1 MSKTLPVLNFA
12 PFRKYP
18 TKLAVQDFDDDHEV
32 CQHCLSGVC
41 CTSEDPIY
49 LTSFDIF
56 RLSAFFDIS
65 PAEFL
70 LTFTQERFDAEDSAV
85 MRRPGIDDP
94 ESSKITYL
102 RRRGNVPHS
111 ACIFLKYIREPD
123 GTPRRI
129 CSVHDARPLSCRE
142 FYFNH
147 CKQRV
152 TGEMATLLAEG
163 FEQVRDGELTAEAVD
178 AALAQFENHDYATAP
193 VAESIAYSFWL
204 EMKRVLNMEQ
214 ANVEGAQAYDMAD
227 YQDPIDEKLNRVLSA
242 KYLRFEE
249 DYGPKPCAEQLMPYT
264 SGLSF
269 AGSNEHARIMT
280 LLRARPSS
288 GLYGVSDYPFY
299 FGLRTMLPVVKH
311 AAVFPIIPEEAAG
324 AFLESIP
331 PTQLFPNHDL
341 IEVRAITQR
350 DVYAAVLKG
359 FNHLIRF
366 SSYLAVMG
374 DVLEDEAHG
383 LIELELFEVIA
394 GFETSRN
401 PRNAQNPYFQPVK
414 LYLASVGID
423 LLEQMSAAAVKPAET
438 FDLYRRLYMIEG
450 VVPALPAALRARY
463 ESLARTVQRN
473 LQKSRLE
480 LYVRS
485 DDPIATRRVAG
496 KRLSMRQAWA
506 ELNRQLLDMRYAAAA
521 GFAGLDL
528 QAFYQRAVENLE
540 QIAFKQSYGNELAWA
555 VINLARSMSFEH
567 RVAFAHMPDKDAA
580 SRLANYGLRLFNW
593 LDSTWGCENLD
604 LETLAGFSAYVY
616 KGLGRGDNCDRN
628 VGRIIQ
634 RLLLSQLP
642 DGSWN
647 TNPLP
652 DEADWSQADYLR
664 VLYQATEAGINGLR
678 VLRADV
684 LNLENA
690 PLGFG

>member
-18 TKLAVQDFDDDHEV
+18 TKLAVQDFADEREV
-32 CQHCLSGVC
+32 CQHCLSGAC

-49 LTSFDIF
+49 LTSFDVF

-70 LTFTQERFDAEDSAV
+70 LRFTQERFDAEDSAV
-85 MRRPGIDDP
+85 LRRPWIDDP

-152 TGEMATLLAEG
+152 TGELAALLAEG
-163 FEQVRDGELTAEAVD
+163 FEKVRDGELTAEAVD
-178 AALAQFENHDYATAP
+178 AALAQFENHDYGTAP
-193 VAESIAYSFWL
+193 AADSVTYSFWL

-214 ANVEGAQAYDMAD
+214 ANVEGAQGYDVAD

-264 SGLSF
+264 SGRRF
-269 AGSNEHARIMT
+269 AGSSEHARIMA

-288 GLYGVSDYPFY
+288 GLHSVSDYPFY
-299 FGLRTMLPVVKH
+299 FGLRTMLPGVKH
-311 AAVFPIIPEEAAG
+311 AEVFPIIPEKAASE
-324 AFLESIP
+324 FLASIP

-341 IEVRAITQR
+341 SEVRALTQR
-350 DVYAAVLKG
+350 DVYAATLKG

-366 SSYLAVMG
+366 AGYLAVQG
-374 DVLEDEAHG
+374 DVLEGAAHG
-383 LIELELFEVIA
+383 LIELELLEVLA
-394 GFETSRN
+394 SFETSLN
-401 PRNAQNPYFQPVK
+401 PFIAQNPYFQPVK
-414 LYLASVGID
+414 CYLASVAIG
-423 LLEQMSAAAVKPAET
+423 LLEQKLAAAVAPAET
-438 FDLYRRLYMIEG
+438 FGVYQSLCMTES
-450 VVPALPAALRARY
+450 VVPILPTELQARY

-473 LQKSRLE
+473 LQKNRLE
-480 LYVRS
+480 LYVQS
-485 DDPIATRRVAG
+485 DDPVATRRLAG
-496 KRLSMRQAWA
+496 KRLSVRRAWA
-506 ELNRQLLDMRYAAAA
+506 ELRRQLLDMRYAANA
-521 GFAGLDL
+521 GFDGVNLP
-528 QAFYQRAVENLE
+528 AFYQRAVENLE
-540 QIAFKQSYGNELAWA
+540 QIAFRRSYSSDLARA
-555 VINLARSMSFEH
+555 VVNLARSMSFDG
-567 RVAFAHMPDKDAA
+567 RVAFAHMPYQDAA
-580 SRLANYGLRLFNW
+580 SRLANYGSRLFNW
-593 LDSTWGCENLD
+593 LDNTWGCENLD
-604 LETLAGFSAYVY
+604 LEILAGFSAYVY
-616 KGLGRGDNCDRN
+616 KGLGRSYNCDHN
-628 VGRIIQ
+628 FGRIVQ
-634 RLLLSQLP
+634 RLLMSQLP
-642 DGSWN
+642 DGSWL

-652 DEADWSQADYLR
+652 DETDWDQADYLH
-664 VLYQATEAGINGLR
+664 VLYRATGAGINGLR
-678 VLRADV
+678 VLRADI

-690 PLGFG
+690 PRGLV